1 MRTIIVLV
9 VSIPCVSVSCGNWY
23 TTIDVDGSREMLIA
37 LLEIVLNSDNEQLEE
52 ASGELDEEPDEQ

>member
-1 MRTIIVLV
+1 
-9 VSIPCVSVSCGNWY
+9 VSCGNWY